1 VDLVGAACGALA
13 ASTVLIPYLGL
24 EGMAAALIGI
34 KIISLAVMGGPHALH
49 PSTRL
54 SGR

>member
-1 VDLVGAACGALA
+1 
-13 ASTVLIPYLGL
+13 LIPDLGL

-34 KIISLAVMGGPHALH
+34 KIISLTIMGGTYVLR

-54 SGR
+54 PDG